1 MLYVVF
7 KGFLRPWNRKIKLGV
22 FEKVYLLVIAV
33 LTTGIIHKWN
43 FVFAHFNVESVFYI
57 PHITKIYVTSLLLLS
72 IVFRGI
78 IRPLRRN
85 IEWSFIFPFKWILIG
100 LIGVTLDVVKAPGY
114 ILGGILGTMG
124 KTINKTT

>member
-1 MLYVVF
+1 M
-7 KGFLRPWNRKIKLGV
+7 I
-22 FEKVYLLVIAV
+22 
-33 LTTGIIHKWN
+33 
-43 FVFAHFNVESVFYI
+43 FAHYI
-57 PHITKIYVTSLLLLS
+57 TRIYVSSLLLLS

-85 IEWSFIFPFKWILIG
+85 VEWSFIFPFEWILIG